1 MENFANS
8 FPVLRGLL
16 GNTDEI
22 RLALL
27 SAAWKKAAGGPLEKR
42 TAIHRFSDGKLTI
55 AVENKSWQR
64 NLKEYTTELLF
75 KLNSLMAERTVETI
89 EFVVA
94 PELLVGSPNDRSK
107 AQPVDEPVEL
117 PSDLLRSLDKI
128 ESKELREQI
137 LATAV
142 ASAKRFRA
150 IK

>member
-8 FPVLRGLL
+8 FPIVRGLL
-16 GNTDEI
+16 GNSDEV

-75 KLNSLMAERTVETI
+75 KLNSLMGERTVETI
-89 EFVVA
+89 EFEVV
-94 PELLVGSPNDRSK
+94 PELFADSLTTESLKNRI
-107 AQPVDEPVEL
+107 DEPVEL
-117 PSDLLRSLDKI
+117 SSELLLSLGKI
-128 ESKELREQI
+128 QDEELRKQI

-142 ASAKRFRA
+142 AGAKRFRA
-150 IK
+150 TK